1 MKINDLKKV
10 LENIHP
16 GSFFRIK
23 YSVEIPLK
31 AEYRN
36 MGYRIVKTVYTT
48 SRTGVRYMKING
60 VTPSEKKSNKPSNW
74 SWEKKNYISYNS
86 NTGSYYLNLY
96 PMGMNTYTKVEY
108 KYYRNDDVVDVDN
121 LSFYKDM
128 IIPSYFKKDGGFG
141 TKILKIKIDN
151 IIELYPHPEVWRKK
165 KAA

>member
-1 MKINDLKKV
+1 MKINELKKV

-31 AEYRN
+31 AEYKN
-36 MGYRIVKTVYTT
+36 IGYKIIKTVYTT

-60 VTPSEKKSNKPSNW
+60 VTPSEKKSDKPSNW

-96 PMGMNTYTKVEY
+96 PMGMNTYTRVEY
-108 KYYRNDDVVDVDN
+108 KVYLNDKEIIKED
-121 LSFYKDM
+121 FKDM
-128 IIPSYFKKDGGFG
+128 IIPSYFKKAA
-141 TKILKIKIDN
+141 TSKILKIKIDN
-151 IIELYPHPEVWRKK
+151 IIELYQHPEVWRKK

>member
-1 MKINDLKKV
+1 MKINELKKV

-31 AEYRN
+31 AEYKN
-36 MGYRIVKTVYTT
+36 MGYKVIKTVYTT

-60 VTPSEKKSNKPSNW
+60 VTLSEKKSDKPSNW

-96 PMGMNTYTKVEY
+96 PMGMNTYTRVEY
-108 KYYRNDDVVDVDN
+108 KVYFNDKEIIKDD
-121 LSFYKDM
+121 FKDM
-128 IIPSYFKKDGGFG
+128 IISSYFKKDGGFS

-151 IIELYPHPEVWRKK
+151 IIELYQHPEVWRKK
-165 KAA
+165 KVA

>member
-1 MKINDLKKV
+1 MKINELKKV
-10 LENIHP
+10 LDNIHP

-31 AEYRN
+31 AEYKN
-36 MGYRIVKTVYTT
+36 MGYKVIKTVYTT

-60 VTPSEKKSNKPSNW
+60 VTPSEKKSDKPSNW

-96 PMGMNTYTKVEY
+96 PMGMNTYTRVEY
-108 KYYRNDDVVDVDN
+108 AIYFNDKEIIKDD
-121 LSFYKDM
+121 FKDM
-128 IIPSYFKKDGGFG
+128 VIPSYFKKDGGFS

-151 IIELYPHPEVWRKK
+151 IIELYQHPEVWRKK

>member
-1 MKINDLKKV
+1 MKINELKKV
-10 LENIHP
+10 LDNIHP

-31 AEYRN
+31 AEYKN
-36 MGYRIVKTVYTT
+36 MGYKVIKTVYTT

-60 VTPSEKKSNKPSNW
+60 VTPSEKKSDKPSNW

-96 PMGMNTYTKVEY
+96 PMGMNTYTRVEY
-108 KYYRNDDVVDVDN
+108 AIYFNDKEIIKDD
-121 LSFYKDM
+121 FKDM
-128 IIPSYFKKDGGFG
+128 VIPSYFKKDGGFS

-151 IIELYPHPEVWRKK
+151 IIELYQHPEVWREK
-165 KAA
+165 

>member
-1 MKINDLKKV
+1 MKINELKKV

-23 YSVEIPLK
+23 YSVEVPLK

-36 MGYRIVKTVYTT
+36 MGYKIIKTVYTT

-60 VTPSEKKSNKPSNW
+60 VTPSEKKSDKPSNW

-86 NTGSYYLNLY
+86 NTGNYYLNLY
-96 PMGMNTYTKVEY
+96 PMSMNTCTRVEY
-108 KYYRNDDVVDVDN
+108 KTYLNDKEIIKYN
-121 LSFYKDM
+121 FKD
-128 IIPSYFKKDGGFG
+128 IVIPSYFKKDGGFS

-151 IIELYPHPEVWRKK
+151 IIELYQHPEVWRKK

>member
-1 MKINDLKKV
+1 MDIYELKKV

-23 YSVEIPLK
+23 YSVEVPLK
-31 AEYRN
+31 AEYKN
-36 MGYRIVKTVYTT
+36 MGYKIIKTVYTT

-60 VTPSEKKSNKPSNW
+60 VTPSEKKSDKPSNW

-96 PMGMNTYTKVEY
+96 PMGMNTYTRVEY
-108 KYYRNDDVVDVDN
+108 KVYLNDKEISKYN
-121 LSFYKDM
+121 FKDM
-128 IIPSYFKKDGGFG
+128 IIPSYFKKDGGFS

-151 IIELYPHPEVWRKK
+151 IIELYQHPEVWRKK

>member
-151 IIELYPHPEVWRKK
+151 IIELYQHPEVWRKK

>member
-23 YSVEIPLK
+23 YSVEVPLK
-31 AEYRN
+31 AEYKN
-36 MGYRIVKTVYTT
+36 MGYKIIKTVYTT
-48 SRTGVRYMKING
+48 SRTGIRYMNING
-60 VTPSEKKSNKPSNW
+60 VTPSEKKSDKPSNW

-108 KYYRNDDVVDVDN
+108 TTYLNDKQISKYN
-121 LSFYKDM
+121 FKDL
-128 IIPSYFKKDGGFG
+128 IIPS
-141 TKILKIKIDN
+141 
-151 IIELYPHPEVWRKK
+151 
-165 KAA
+165 